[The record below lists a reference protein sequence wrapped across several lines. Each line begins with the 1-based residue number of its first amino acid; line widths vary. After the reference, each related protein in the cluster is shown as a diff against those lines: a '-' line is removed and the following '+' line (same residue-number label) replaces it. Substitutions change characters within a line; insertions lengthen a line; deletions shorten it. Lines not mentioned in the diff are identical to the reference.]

1 MTSLFRS
8 ILIFALSLLLL
19 QGAFAAEQSLPPIDI
34 QPPADPDD
42 GLTFR
47 VLAFHDVRD
56 DLRASFATYPD
67 ATAIDTKTLAS
78 LFAWLKEN
86 DYHMV
91 SVDQIIAAR
100 QGGKKLPPRSVLL
113 SFDDGYRSFYTRV
126 FPLLKAYGYPAVQA
140 LITDWVNHPA
150 NEKIKISA
158 TVELPGD
165 YFLNWNDVAEMQRSG
180 LVEFASHTHNLHRGI
195 LANPQG
201 SEFPAATA
209 LQYLADKKRYETEAE
224 YQTRVKEDL
233 AHSSR
238 LIQQYTGHAPRIMV
252 WPYGAYHQPVQ
263 EIARQL
269 GMPIMLTLD
278 SGSNPPSQPLSKI
291 TRILIGYDTTT
302 SVLKQE
308 LRAPANYNGDIYPVE
323 RVVQVDLDYVY
334 DADPQQQD
342 KNLSCLLDRIKDL
355 APTTIYLQAFADPD
369 GSGLVKE
376 VYFPNS
382 VLPMRADLF
391 SRVSWQLQTRTG
403 VNVFAWMPVLSI
415 ALPKDNPAANKWIT
429 STHSGTQPSTFPY
442 PRLSPFEP
450 EVRATITQLYHD
462 LSRYT
467 PFQGV
472 LFHDD
477 AALSDDEDTRP
488 AALAQYQAWGLPSDV
503 DKIRANPALLRRWTD
518 KKIDFLIN
526 FTHQL
531 ASEVQKNQF
540 ASATQ
545 MTARNLYA
553 QPVMDPQAEQWYAQS
568 LPKFLANYD
577 YTALMAMPFMESATM
592 PDRWLTELYEKVAA
606 QPLGIQ
612 KTVFELQS
620 YDWAKKR
627 PVSND
632 VLLHQLTLLR
642 ALGARHLGYYPDDF
656 ITNQPDTE
664 VIRPLMSAQ
673 SNVIERKPLP
683 KCDSRMVREKP
694 KQWSNQQ

>member
-355 APTTIYLQAFADPD
+355 SPTTITY
-369 GSGLVKE
+369 
-376 VYFPNS
+376 
-382 VLPMRADLF
+382 
-391 SRVSWQLQTRTG
+391 
-403 VNVFAWMPVLSI
+403 
-415 ALPKDNPAANKWIT
+415 
-429 STHSGTQPSTFPY
+429 
-442 PRLSPFEP
+442 
-450 EVRATITQLYHD
+450 
-462 LSRYT
+462 
-467 PFQGV
+467 
-472 LFHDD
+472 
-477 AALSDDEDTRP
+477 
-488 AALAQYQAWGLPSDV
+488 
-503 DKIRANPALLRRWTD
+503 
-518 KKIDFLIN
+518 
-526 FTHQL
+526 
-531 ASEVQKNQF
+531 
-540 ASATQ
+540 
-545 MTARNLYA
+545 
-553 QPVMDPQAEQWYAQS
+553 
-568 LPKFLANYD
+568 
-577 YTALMAMPFMESATM
+577 
-592 PDRWLTELYEKVAA
+592 
-606 QPLGIQ
+606 
-612 KTVFELQS
+612 
-620 YDWAKKR
+620 
-627 PVSND
+627 
-632 VLLHQLTLLR
+632 
-642 ALGARHLGYYPDDF
+642 
-656 ITNQPDTE
+656 
-664 VIRPLMSAQ
+664 RPLPIPTAAA
-673 SNVIERKPLP
+673 
-683 KCDSRMVREKP
+683 
-694 KQWSNQQ
+694 